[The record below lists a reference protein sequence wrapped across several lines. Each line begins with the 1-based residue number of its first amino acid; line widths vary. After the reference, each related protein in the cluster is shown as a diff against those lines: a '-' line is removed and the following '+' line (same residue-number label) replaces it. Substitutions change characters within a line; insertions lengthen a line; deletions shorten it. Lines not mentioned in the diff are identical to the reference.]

1 LRTAFGAILATW
13 MLGAG
18 LAPHALAKVFLGAD
32 EAAHLAFADAEVERT
47 VAYLTAAEIA
57 RVREL
62 AGTDVESA
70 VVTRFRARAHGQ
82 DAGIA
87 YVDTHRVR
95 TLTETLLIVLDPK
108 GAIRRVE
115 VLSFNEPEEYLPR
128 AAWFGQFEGR
138 ELDAELSLKAK
149 IRPVAGATLTARA
162 VTDASRRVL
171 AIHRVLSARAAR

>member
-1 LRTAFGAILATW
+1 
-13 MLGAG
+13 MLWAG
-18 LAPHALAKVFLGAD
+18 LAPIASAKVFLGAD
-32 EAAHLAFADAEVERT
+32 EAAHLAFTGAEVERT
-47 VAYLTAAEIA
+47 VAYLTDGEIA

-70 VVTRFRARAHGQ
+70 MVTRFRARAHGQ
-82 DAGIA
+82 DAGTA

-95 TLTETLLIVLDPK
+95 TLTETLLVVLDPK

-128 AAWFGQFEGR
+128 AAWFEQFGGR

-171 AIHRVLSARAAR
+171 AIHRVLSERAAR